1 MIRQANRVRV
11 FLNGVEEPEIDAEL
25 DVTSEDSRQLYWGAR
40 SDQFAP
46 LQGNLAQVAFFDRP
60 LEAREALELHTT
72 SGQPRGTSSILS
84 VYPGMSIVFRY
95 LPKTR

>member
-1 MIRQANRVRV
+1 MVSR
-11 FLNGVEEPEIDAEL
+11 NGDRCGAGCDIEGNG
-25 DVTSEDSRQLYWGAR
+25 QLYWGAR

-60 LEAREALELHTT
+60 LEAREALELHTH

-84 VYPGMSIVFRY
+84 GVSRMSIVFRY